1 MMVNI
6 LTPTKKQSL
15 FKSQDWLLNF
25 AALSLSFIGVL
36 LVWAATKP
44 RLEITDT
51 STEYYVIRHV
61 GTLLFGIVLA
71 LLISRSQYSLLRAYA
86 PILYL
91 IGVIGLIVVLI
102 PGIGTEI
109 NGIRAWI
116 AIPGG
121 FTLQPAELAKLA
133 IVLGMSMILAEAQQ
147 PGIEP
152 EDREVGLALVLAAI
166 PLGLILL
173 QPDLGTAIIIG
184 VIILAVLA
192 IAAAPIKW
200 ILGLIGSALVAMFSL
215 VALGILDEYQIN
227 RLLTFIDPGRDP
239 LVSGYNL
246 IQVKLAIGTGGFTGW
261 GLFDGPQTN
270 GRFIPSQQTDFIYA
284 TAGEAFGFIGGVLI
298 IALLGI
304 VTWRALVIAKDA
316 DRFGRLAATGVAAW
330 FGFQT
335 FQNIG
340 MNLGIMPITGVPL
353 PFISYGGTSMFAV
366 WMAVGLLQNIRGRTR
381 D

>member
-1 MMVNI
+1 MVNVF
-6 LTPTKKQSL
+6 TPNKKQSL
-15 FKSQDWLLNF
+15 FASQDWILNF
-25 AALSLSFIGVL
+25 AALALSFIGVL
-36 LVWAATKP
+36 LVYAATKP
-44 RLEITDT
+44 RLEITET
-51 STEYYVIRHV
+51 STEYYLIRHI
-61 GTLLFGIVLA
+61 GTLLVGVVLA
-71 LLISRSQYSLLRAYA
+71 ILISRSQYTLLRAYA

-91 IGVIGLIVVLI
+91 VGVIGLIVVLI

-152 EDREVGLALVLAAI
+152 EDKEVGLALLLAAI

-173 QPDLGTAIIIG
+173 QPDLGTAIIVG
-184 VIILAVLA
+184 VIILAVIA
-192 IAAAPIKW
+192 ISAAGMKW
-200 ILGLIGSALVAMFSL
+200 IFGLVGSALFAMLLL
-215 VALGILDEYQIN
+215 VVLGILDEYQIN

-304 VTWRALVIAKDA
+304 VTWRALLIAQGA

-330 FGFQT
+330 LGFQT

-366 WMAVGLLQNIRGRTR
+366 WMAVGLLQNIRGRSR

>member
-1 MMVNI
+1 MVNI
-6 LTPTKKQSL
+6 LSPTKKQSV

-25 AALSLSFIGVL
+25 AALALSFIGVL

-51 STEYYVIRHV
+51 STEYYVIRHL
-61 GTLLFGIVLA
+61 GTLIFGILLA
-71 LLISRSQYSLLRAYA
+71 LLITRSQYSLLRAYA

-91 IGVIGLIVVLI
+91 VGVIGLIVVLI

-152 EDREVGLALVLAAI
+152 DDREVGLALLLAAI

-192 IAAAPIKW
+192 ISAAPMKW
-200 ILGLIGSALVAMFSL
+200 VLGLIGSAFVAMFFL
-215 VALGILDEYQIN
+215 VVLGILDEYQIN

-284 TAGEAFGFIGGVLI
+284 TAGESFGFIGGVLI

-304 VTWRALVIAKDA
+304 VTWRALVIARDA

>member
-44 RLEITDT
+44 RLEITET

-152 EDREVGLALVLAAI
+152 EDREIGLALVLAAI

-200 ILGLIGSALVAMFSL
+200 IVGLIGSALVAMFSL

-246 IQVKLAIGTGGFTGW
+246 IQVKLAIGAGGFTGW

-381 D
+381 E

>member
-1 MMVNI
+1 MVNI
-6 LTPTKKQSL
+6 FTPVKKQSL
-15 FKSQDWLLNF
+15 LKSQDWVLNF
-25 AALSLSFIGVL
+25 AALALSFIGVL

-51 STEYYVIRHV
+51 STEYYVIRHL
-61 GTLLFGIVLA
+61 GTLIFGIILA
-71 LLISRSQYSLLRAYA
+71 LLITRSQYSLLRAYA
-86 PILYL
+86 PILYVL
-91 IGVIGLIVVLI
+91 GVLGLIVVLI

-152 EDREVGLALVLAAI
+152 EDREVGLSLLLAAI

-184 VIILAVLA
+184 VIVLAVLA
-192 IAAAPIKW
+192 ISSAAMKW
-200 ILGLIGSALVAMFSL
+200 IFGLIGSAILAMFVL
-215 VALGILDEYQIN
+215 VVLGILDEYQIN

-246 IQVKLAIGTGGFTGW
+246 IQVKLAIGTGGLTGW

-284 TAGEAFGFIGGVLI
+284 TAGESFGFVGGVLI
-298 IALLGI
+298 IALLAI
-304 VTWRALVIAKDA
+304 VTWRALVIARDA

>member
-1 MMVNI
+1 MVNI

-25 AALSLSFIGVL
+25 AALSLSCIGVL

-51 STEYYVIRHV
+51 STEYYVIRHL
-61 GTLLFGIVLA
+61 GTLLLGILLA
-71 LLISRSQYSLLRAYA
+71 LLITRSQYSLLRAYA

-133 IVLGMSMILAEAQQ
+133 IVLGMAMILAEAQQ

-152 EDREVGLALVLAAI
+152 EDREVGLALLLAAI

-192 IAAAPIKW
+192 ISAAPMKW
-200 ILGLIGSALVAMFSL
+200 IFGLIGSAIVAMISL
-215 VALGILDEYQIN
+215 IALGILDEYQIN

-284 TAGEAFGFIGGVLI
+284 TAGESFGFVGGVLI

>member
-1 MMVNI
+1 MVNI
-6 LTPTKKQSL
+6 LTPTKKQSI
-15 FKSQDWLLNF
+15 FKSQDWLLNS
-25 AALSLSFIGVL
+25 AALTLSFIGVL

-44 RLEITDT
+44 RLEITET
-51 STEYYVIRHV
+51 STEYYVIRHL
-61 GTLLFGIVLA
+61 GTLILGILLA
-71 LLISRSQYSLLRAYA
+71 LLITRSQYSLLRAYA

-133 IVLGMSMILAEAQQ
+133 IVLGMAMILAEAQQ

-152 EDREVGLALVLAAI
+152 EDREVGLALLLAAI

-192 IAAAPIKW
+192 ISAAPMKW
-200 ILGLIGSALVAMFSL
+200 ILGLIGSAVVAMFLL

-284 TAGEAFGFIGGVLI
+284 TAGESFGFVGGVLI

-304 VTWRALVIAKDA
+304 VTWRGLVIAKDA

>member
-1 MMVNI
+1 MVNVF
-6 LTPTKKQSL
+6 TPNKKQSL
-15 FKSQDWLLNF
+15 LASQDWILNF
-25 AALSLSFIGVL
+25 AALALSFIGVL
-36 LVWAATKP
+36 LVYAATKP
-44 RLEITDT
+44 RLEITET
-51 STEYYVIRHV
+51 STEYYLIRHV
-61 GTLLFGIVLA
+61 GTLLVGVVLA
-71 LLISRSQYSLLRAYA
+71 ILISRSQYTLLRAYA

-91 IGVIGLIVVLI
+91 VGVIGLIVVLI

-152 EDREVGLALVLAAI
+152 EDKEVGLALLLAAI

-173 QPDLGTAIIIG
+173 QPDLGTAIIVG
-184 VIILAVLA
+184 VIILAVIA
-192 IAAAPIKW
+192 ISAAGMKW
-200 ILGLIGSALVAMFSL
+200 IFGLVGSALFAMLLL
-215 VALGILDEYQIN
+215 VVLGILDEYQIN

-304 VTWRALVIAKDA
+304 VTWRALLIAQGA

-330 FGFQT
+330 LGFQT

-366 WMAVGLLQNIRGRTR
+366 WMAVGLLQNIRGRSR

>member
-1 MMVNI
+1 MVNVF
-6 LTPTKKQSL
+6 TPNKKQSL
-15 FKSQDWLLNF
+15 FASQDWILNF
-25 AALSLSFIGVL
+25 AALALSFIGVL
-36 LVWAATKP
+36 LVYAATKP
-44 RLEITDT
+44 RLEITET
-51 STEYYVIRHV
+51 STEYYLIRHI
-61 GTLLFGIVLA
+61 GTLLVGVVLA
-71 LLISRSQYSLLRAYA
+71 ILISRSQYTLLRAYA

-91 IGVIGLIVVLI
+91 VGVIGLIVVLI

-152 EDREVGLALVLAAI
+152 EDREVGLALLLAAI

-173 QPDLGTAIIIG
+173 QPDLGTAIIVG
-184 VIILAVLA
+184 VIILAVIA
-192 IAAAPIKW
+192 ISAAGMKW
-200 ILGLIGSALVAMFSL
+200 IFGLVGSALFAMLLL
-215 VALGILDEYQIN
+215 VTLGILDEYQIN

-304 VTWRALVIAKDA
+304 VTWRALLIAQGA

-330 FGFQT
+330 LGFQT

-366 WMAVGLLQNIRGRTR
+366 WMAVGLLQNIRGRSR

>member
-1 MMVNI
+1 MVNI
-6 LTPTKKQSL
+6 LTPTKKQSI
-15 FKSQDWLLNF
+15 FKSQDWLLNS
-25 AALSLSFIGVL
+25 AALTLSFIGVL

-44 RLEITDT
+44 RLEITET
-51 STEYYVIRHV
+51 STEYYVIRHL
-61 GTLLFGIVLA
+61 GTLILGILLA
-71 LLISRSQYSLLRAYA
+71 LLITRSQYSLLRAYA

-133 IVLGMSMILAEAQQ
+133 IVLGMAMILAEAQQ

-152 EDREVGLALVLAAI
+152 EDREVGLALLLAAI

-192 IAAAPIKW
+192 ISAAPMKW
-200 ILGLIGSALVAMFSL
+200 ILGLIGSAVVAMFLL

-284 TAGEAFGFIGGVLI
+284 TAGESFGFVGGVLI
-298 IALLGI
+298 IALFGI

>member
-1 MMVNI
+1 MVNVF
-6 LTPTKKQSL
+6 TPNKKQSL
-15 FKSQDWLLNF
+15 FASQDWILNF
-25 AALSLSFIGVL
+25 AALALSFIGVL
-36 LVWAATKP
+36 LVYAATKP
-44 RLEITDT
+44 RLEITET
-51 STEYYVIRHV
+51 STEYYLIRHI
-61 GTLLFGIVLA
+61 GTLLVGVVLA
-71 LLISRSQYSLLRAYA
+71 ILISRSQYTLLRAYA

-91 IGVIGLIVVLI
+91 VGVIGLIVVLI

-152 EDREVGLALVLAAI
+152 EDREVGLALLLAAI

-173 QPDLGTAIIIG
+173 QPDLGTAIIVG
-184 VIILAVLA
+184 VIILAVIA
-192 IAAAPIKW
+192 ISAAGMKW
-200 ILGLIGSALVAMFSL
+200 IFGLVGSALFAMLLL
-215 VALGILDEYQIN
+215 VVLGILDEYQIN

-304 VTWRALVIAKDA
+304 VTWRALLIAQGA

-330 FGFQT
+330 LGFQT

-366 WMAVGLLQNIRGRTR
+366 WMAVGLLQNIRGRSR

>member
-1 MMVNI
+1 MVNVF
-6 LTPTKKQSL
+6 TPNKKQSI
-15 FKSQDWLLNF
+15 FASQDWILNF
-25 AALSLSFIGVL
+25 AALALSFIGVL
-36 LVWAATKP
+36 LVYAATKP
-44 RLEITDT
+44 RLEITET
-51 STEYYVIRHV
+51 STEYYLIRHV
-61 GTLLFGIVLA
+61 GTLLVGVVLA
-71 LLISRSQYSLLRAYA
+71 ILISRSQYTLLRAYA

-91 IGVIGLIVVLI
+91 VGVIGLIVVLI

-152 EDREVGLALVLAAI
+152 EDKEVGLALLLAAI

-173 QPDLGTAIIIG
+173 QPDLGTAIIVG
-184 VIILAVLA
+184 VIILAVIA
-192 IAAAPIKW
+192 ISAAGMKW
-200 ILGLIGSALVAMFSL
+200 IFGLVGSALFAMLLL
-215 VALGILDEYQIN
+215 VVLGILDEYQIN

-304 VTWRALVIAKDA
+304 VTWRALLIAQGA

-330 FGFQT
+330 LGFQT

-366 WMAVGLLQNIRGRTR
+366 WMAVGLLQNIRGRSR

>member
-1 MMVNI
+1 MVNI
-6 LTPTKKQSL
+6 FTPVKKQSL
-15 FKSQDWLLNF
+15 LKSQDWLLNF
-25 AALSLSFIGVL
+25 AALALSFIGVL

-51 STEYYVIRHV
+51 STEYYVIRHL
-61 GTLLFGIVLA
+61 GTLIFGIILA
-71 LLISRSQYSLLRAYA
+71 LLITRSQYSLLRAYA
-86 PILYL
+86 PILYVL
-91 IGVIGLIVVLI
+91 GVLGLIVVLI

-152 EDREVGLALVLAAI
+152 EDREVGLSLLLAAI

-184 VIILAVLA
+184 VIVLAVLA
-192 IAAAPIKW
+192 ISAAAMKW
-200 ILGLIGSALVAMFSL
+200 IFGLIGSAILAMFVL
-215 VALGILDEYQIN
+215 VVLGILDEYQIN

-246 IQVKLAIGTGGFTGW
+246 IQVKLAIGTGGLTGW

-284 TAGEAFGFIGGVLI
+284 TAGESFGFVGGVLI
-298 IALLGI
+298 IVLLAI
-304 VTWRALVIAKDA
+304 VTWRALVIARDA

>member
-1 MMVNI
+1 MVNI
-6 LTPTKKQSL
+6 LTPTKKQSI
-15 FKSQDWLLNF
+15 FKSQDWLLNS
-25 AALSLSFIGVL
+25 AALTLSFIGVL

-44 RLEITDT
+44 RLEITET
-51 STEYYVIRHV
+51 STEYYVIRHL
-61 GTLLFGIVLA
+61 GTLILGILLA
-71 LLISRSQYSLLRAYA
+71 LLITRSQYSLLRAYA

-133 IVLGMSMILAEAQQ
+133 IVLGMAMILAEAQQ

-152 EDREVGLALVLAAI
+152 EDREVGLALLLAAI

-192 IAAAPIKW
+192 ISAAPMKW
-200 ILGLIGSALVAMFSL
+200 ILGLIGSAVVAMFLL

-284 TAGEAFGFIGGVLI
+284 TAGESFGFVGGVLI

-366 WMAVGLLQNIRGRTR
+366 WMAVGLLQYIRGRTR

>member
-1 MMVNI
+1 MVNI
-6 LTPTKKQSL
+6 FTPVKKQSL
-15 FKSQDWLLNF
+15 LKSQDWLLNF
-25 AALSLSFIGVL
+25 AALALSFIGVL

-51 STEYYVIRHV
+51 STEYYVIRHL
-61 GTLLFGIVLA
+61 GTLIFGIILA
-71 LLISRSQYSLLRAYA
+71 LLITRSQYSLLRAYA
-86 PILYL
+86 PILYVL
-91 IGVIGLIVVLI
+91 GVLGLIVVLI

-152 EDREVGLALVLAAI
+152 EDREVGLSLLLAAI

-184 VIILAVLA
+184 VIVLAVLA
-192 IAAAPIKW
+192 ISAAAMKW
-200 ILGLIGSALVAMFSL
+200 IFGLIGSAILAMFVL
-215 VALGILDEYQIN
+215 VVLGILDEYQIN

-246 IQVKLAIGTGGFTGW
+246 IQVKLAIGTGGLTGW

-284 TAGEAFGFIGGVLI
+284 TAGESFGFVGGVLI
-298 IALLGI
+298 IALLAI
-304 VTWRALVIAKDA
+304 VTWRALVIARDA

>member
-1 MMVNI
+1 M
-6 LTPTKKQSL
+6 
-15 FKSQDWLLNF
+15 
-25 AALSLSFIGVL
+25 L

-51 STEYYVIRHV
+51 STEYYVIRHL
-61 GTLLFGIVLA
+61 GTLLLGILLA
-71 LLISRSQYSLLRAYA
+71 LLITRSQYSLLRAYA

-133 IVLGMSMILAEAQQ
+133 IVLGMAMILAEAQQ

-152 EDREVGLALVLAAI
+152 EDREVGLALLLAAI

-192 IAAAPIKW
+192 ISAAPMKW
-200 ILGLIGSALVAMFSL
+200 IFGLIGSAIVAMISL
-215 VALGILDEYQIN
+215 IALGILDEYQIN

-284 TAGEAFGFIGGVLI
+284 TAGESFGFVGGVLI

>member
-1 MMVNI
+1 MVNI
-6 LTPTKKQSL
+6 FTPTKRLSI
-15 FKSQDWLLNF
+15 FKSQDWFLNF
-25 AALSLSFIGVL
+25 AALTLSIIGVF

-44 RLEITDT
+44 RLEITET

-61 GTLLFGIVLA
+61 GTLIVGIILA
-71 LLISRSQYSLLRAYA
+71 LVITRSQYSLLRAYA

-91 IGVIGLIVVLI
+91 IGVVGLVVVLI

-109 NGIRAWI
+109 NGVRAWI

-147 PGIEP
+147 PGVEP
-152 EDREVGLALVLAAI
+152 EDKEVGLALLLAAI

-173 QPDLGTAIIIG
+173 QPDLGTAIIVG
-184 VIILAVLA
+184 VIVLAV
-192 IAAAPIKW
+192 IAVSAASIKW
-200 ILGLIGSALVAMFSL
+200 ILGLVSSALFAMLAL

-246 IQVKLAIGTGGFTGW
+246 IQVKLAIGTGGLTGW

-284 TAGEAFGFIGGVLI
+284 TAGEAFGFVGGVI
-298 IALLGI
+298 IIGLLGI
-304 VTWRALVIAKDA
+304 LTWRALIIARDA

-330 FGFQT
+330 LGFQT

-366 WMAVGLLQNIRGRTR
+366 WMAVGLLQNIRGRSR

>member
-1 MMVNI
+1 MVNI
-6 LTPTKKQSL
+6 LTPTKKQSF

-25 AALSLSFIGVL
+25 AALSLSCIGVL

-51 STEYYVIRHV
+51 STEYYVVRHI
-61 GTLLFGIVLA
+61 GTFLFGVVLA
-71 LLISRSQYSLLRAYA
+71 LLITRSQYSLLRAYA

-91 IGVIGLIVVLI
+91 VGVIGLIVVLI

-215 VALGILDEYQIN
+215 IALGILDEYQIN